1 MSKSPS
7 GFSGG
12 AKANKVLGKPSGT
25 PTPKVAS
32 KPVPTGL
39 NTAKKPS
46 ATKPTATKTPAPTT
60 GAKPAFAPGKVP
72 NNAKKLTAGAPVIGA
87 SRMANPAKAPQA
99 VNAQR
104 MNSTFKKLGF

>member
-12 AKANKVLGKPSGT
+12 SKANKVLGKTSGSS
-25 PTPKVAS
+25 TPKVAS

-39 NTAKKPS
+39 KTAKTPS
-46 ATKPTATKTPAPTT
+46 ASTPTTGKTPTT
-60 GAKPAFAPGKVP
+60 GAKPGFAPGKIP
-72 NNAKKLTAGAPVIGA
+72 NGAKKLTAGAPVIGA

-104 MNSTFKKLGF
+104 MNNTIKKLGF